1 MKPQRK
7 SCQNK
12 RQNRICN
19 ETVKNKRSLN
29 PRGKSMMREQS
40 GTMSNTTAYHI
51 AHGTLKGKLLDVII
65 KS

>member
-7 SCQNK
+7 SCQTK
-12 RQNRICN
+12 RQNRIYN

-29 PRGKSMMREQS
+29 PRGKSMRREQS
-40 GTMSNTTAYHI
+40 GTMSNTTACHI
-51 AHGTLKGKLLDVII
+51 AHVTLKRKLLDVII